1 MKNDD
6 GLCNKVRKHREVWE
20 RDKQIYT
27 LDVKI
32 NKYTYIYVY
41 VYMYKYVCIFIYIYV
56 CMYIYIYIYIFQQ
69 IWPEDSKG
77 IMKSLKSTPMWNSS
91 FSGYQNNE
99 AKLLSLFKYLL
110 Q

>member
-41 VYMYKYVCIFIYIYV
+41 VYMYKYV
-56 CMYIYIYIYIFQQ
+56 YIYIFQQ

-77 IMKSLKSTPMWNSS
+77 IMKSLKSTPMWNS
-91 FSGYQNNE
+91 
-99 AKLLSLFKYLL
+99 
-110 Q
+110 

>member
-41 VYMYKYVCIFIYIYV
+41 VYMYKYV
-56 CMYIYIYIYIFQQ
+56 YIYIFQQ